1 MKKFMILYLAPVTA
15 EQQMNV
21 SPEEMKKGMEP
32 WLAWF
37 NKYDKAIVD
46 GGTPLVNGM
55 HFTKNGSSKGQTQVN
70 GYSVVQAE
78 DIEAVKAMLAGHP
91 HFMMPEASVE
101 VFEMMPM
108 QM

>member
-1 MKKFMILYLAPVTA
+1 MILYLAPVTA

-37 NKYDKAIVD
+37 KKYGKAIVN

-55 HFTKNGSSKGQTQVN
+55 RFTKSGSSKGQTQVT
-70 GYSVVQAE
+70 GYSVVQAN
-78 DIEAVKAMLAGHP
+78 DMDAVKAMLADHP
-91 HFMMPEASVE
+91 HFMLPKASVE
-101 VFEMMPM
+101 IFEMMPM